1 MGATARRAAVAG
13 EAAAAMAEVAGASI
27 WEGAWTVGLMRP
39 PRLKLRLPRLSLPGP
54 MACFALSFALYFIVI
69 SGSVH
74 NVILEPPSMGQM
86 LDPASQK
93 PKPVVFVEGR
103 INGQYIIEGLSA
115 GFFCALGGAGL
126 IMIDLAQDTTMAR
139 MNRTTILLGG
149 VLFCFIAYNLVT
161 MFMRFKMPNYLLGS
175 SL

>member
-1 MGATARRAAVAG
+1 MGTHELRQPGAQRLQVR
-13 EAAAAMAEVAGASI
+13 AAAAMAEVAGASI

-39 PRLKLRLPRLSLPGP
+39 PRLKLRAPRLSLPGP

-126 IMIDLAQDTTMAR
+126 IMIDVAQDPTMAS
-139 MNRTTILLGG
+139 
-149 VLFCFIAYNLVT
+149 
-161 MFMRFKMPNYLLGS
+161 KMSRYCACRCTNIVHCERNHVS
-175 SL
+175 